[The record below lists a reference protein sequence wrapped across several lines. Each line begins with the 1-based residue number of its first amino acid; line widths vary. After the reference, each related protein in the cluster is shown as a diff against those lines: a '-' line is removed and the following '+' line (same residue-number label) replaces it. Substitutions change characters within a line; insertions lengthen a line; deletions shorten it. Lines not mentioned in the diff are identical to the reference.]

1 MNQPLPF
8 ASEPARLFAQDLIER
23 IEDLILR
30 AETEG
35 VPLEVDPQR
44 PELFQMFAEA
54 EAAGFLAEDSPIDV
68 SCDAIAR
75 ELAGRWKLRD
85 LGKAISQPNQLPPSQ
100 LKRLRVLWSFMRL
113 WMEWSYAWQRWHEF
127 HPAHSGSHSPA
138 PSPNP
143 TDSDTSDDRE

>member
-1 MNQPLPF
+1 MNQLPPT
-8 ASEPARLFAQDLIER
+8 ASEPARLFAQDLIDR
-23 IEDLILR
+23 IEELILR
-30 AETEG
+30 AETEA
-35 VPLEVDPQR
+35 VPLEIDPQR

-54 EAAGFLAEDSPIDV
+54 EAAGFFADDSHIDV

-85 LGKAISQPNQLPPSQ
+85 LGKAIAQPNLLPPTQ

-127 HPAHSGSHSPA
+127 HPAHPAHSATHPPA
-138 PSPNP
+138 ASA
-143 TDSDTSDDRE
+143 DDTE